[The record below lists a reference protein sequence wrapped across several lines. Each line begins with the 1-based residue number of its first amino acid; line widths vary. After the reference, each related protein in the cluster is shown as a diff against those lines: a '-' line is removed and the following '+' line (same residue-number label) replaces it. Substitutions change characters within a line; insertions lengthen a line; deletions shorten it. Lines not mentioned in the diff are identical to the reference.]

1 MTLVYSPRASSE
13 FSSTST
19 LTLTLTTYYY
29 YLPPHH
35 LPYYYYYLRIDLA
48 ARLTGQHVEVVHG
61 VEERLGLGLRVR
73 V

>member
-1 MTLVYSPRASSE
+1 MTLVCSPRASSE

-19 LTLTLTTYYY
+19 LTLTTTTYYY

-35 LPYYYYYLRIDLA
+35 LPYYYYYLRVDLA

-61 VEERLGLGLRVR
+61 VEERLGLGLGLG
-73 V
+73 